1 MKITI
6 KKNHDHADCNSSMN
20 DIKTFETQWGGKT
33 LSIEIGKYAK
43 QANGACVVRY
53 GDTVVLA
60 TAVMSDS
67 ERDGL
72 DFFPLMVEYEEKLYA
87 AGRIKGSRFIKK
99 EGRPT
104 DEAVLT
110 ARYIDRA
117 IRPLFNENIR
127 NDVQVIVTCLAF
139 DNENDPDIPG
149 LIAASCALHISDI
162 PWDGPI
168 ADIRIGQIG
177 GEWVIN
183 PTYEARNK
191 SALDLSFAGTSETI
205 VMVEAGASE
214 VPEETV
220 LDAFWFGQKHLDA
233 PIKLIEQVRAAVGK
247 EKRDLTTPK
256 SDEAKAKKETMERI
270 EAIARP
276 FIAKTARELFF
287 STPQANKAERA
298 LQKKELKKRTERF
311 LKEQGIEGD
320 DIKFGTAIV
329 GDVLEDEVTRAII
342 EENKRVDGRGLED
355 VRALLAEVAMLPRL
369 HGSGHFMR
377 GDTQV
382 LSVVTLGAPG
392 DEQTLDGMEFV
403 GTKRYF
409 HHYNFPPYSVGEVKP
424 LRGPGRREIGHGA
437 LAEKALASMMPDKE
451 SFPYTIRVVSEVLG
465 SNGSSS
471 MGSTCGST
479 LALMDAGVPIKAPI
493 AGIAMGLASD
503 AQGRWKVITDLQ
515 DLEDGKGGMDFK
527 IAGSKTGITA
537 IQMDTKTKG
546 LSPEIVKQTFAQ
558 AREAR
563 LKILD
568 VMLAAIP
575 ASRPELSPY
584 APRIITLR
592 INPEKIGDVIGPGGK
607 MINEIIATTGVQA
620 IDIEDDGLVMITSTS
635 AEGAQKAEQWV
646 KDLTREAAVGE
657 FFRGKVTRLMDFG
670 AFVEYLPKQEGLV
683 HVSELAPWRV
693 EKVSDIVKV
702 GDEVQVKVAEID
714 NLGRVNLSMKQA
726 PGNVYPEKPADA
738 VPSGSTGGRSGGFR
752 GGKPGG
758 RPPFKPRS

>member
-1 MKITI
+1 
-6 KKNHDHADCNSSMN
+6 MN